1 LATARRADAACV
13 EGVGDLVT
21 ILFQA
26 TLSRLAVSYKGLEV
40 ERGLVG

>member
-1 LATARRADAACV
+1 MVANQNADATCV

-26 TLSRLAVSYKGLEV
+26 TLSRLAWADAGF
-40 ERGLVG
+40 R